1 MTGRLGMS
9 HISMFMTK
17 LVSVQHIIRAL
28 KDMGF
33 SEVWT
38 QHDDE
43 IIIPANKTGIPKR
56 DVRFSRMKDGR
67 FNALIADFDL
77 GNFNLTWMQK
87 LTQRYAYHVAM
98 DTLKEQNFEMI
109 EESVERGGTIHLTL
123 RRMAG

>member
-1 MTGRLGMS
+1 MS
-9 HISMFMTK
+9 HISMILTK
-17 LVSVQHIIRAL
+17 LVSAQHIIRAL

-38 QHDDE
+38 LHDDE
-43 IIIPANKTGIPKR
+43 IIIRAKNTGIPKT

-67 FNALIADFDL
+67 FKAQISEFDM
-77 GNFNLTWMQK
+77 GSFNHTWLEK

-109 EESVERGGTIHLTL
+109 EESVERSGTIHLTL

>member
-1 MTGRLGMS
+1 MS
-9 HISMFMTK
+9 HISMIMTK

-28 KDMGF
+28 EDMGF

-38 QHDDE
+38 RDGDE
-43 IIIPANKTGIPKR
+43 IIIPAKKTGIPKR

-67 FNALIADFDL
+67 FKAQITNFDL
-77 GNFNLTWMQK
+77 RKFNPTWVQK

>member
-1 MTGRLGMS
+1 MS
-9 HISMFMTK
+9 HISMIMTK
-17 LVSVQHIIRAL
+17 LLSVEHIIRAL

-33 SEVWT
+33 SEVLT

-43 IIIPANKTGIPKR
+43 IIIPAKNAGIPKR

-67 FNALIADFDL
+67 FQAQITDFDL
-77 GNFNLTWMQK
+77 KNFNLTWLQK

-98 DTLKEQNFEMI
+98 DTLKAQHFEMI
-109 EESVERGGTIHLTL
+109 EESVEHGNTIHLTL